1 MPARPSLLREVRC
14 VFAHELW
21 GCHITDAVPQEL
33 GVPLM
38 VLGSIGLG
46 KSLFG
51 KTHQHKTCYRTTSY
65 SHSSTVEMTA
75 VTERTFYLN
84 PAIAPGIA
92 DEKKSFGLT
101 EAQLEAWCR
110 FAKTEANCSSKYRH
124 YGCNWTGAICTRRA
138 VPICHQWHTDY
149 PNPSSN
155 ADLEQCQPLDG
166 FSPCEAP
173 TIEIDPH
180 DIDLP
185 DPCSLTIAQVW

>member
-1 MPARPSLLREVRC
+1 MPALPSVLQEVRC
-14 VFAHELW
+14 VFALKLW
-21 GCHITDAVPQEL
+21 NCHTTDAVPQEL

-38 VLGSIGLG
+38 AMGAFGLG

-51 KTHQHKTCYRTTSY
+51 KAHQRKTCYRTTSY
-65 SHSSTVEMTA
+65 SHTSTVEMTA

-84 PAIAPGIA
+84 PAIASGVTK
-92 DEKKSFGLT
+92 EQQSFGLT

-110 FAKTEANCSSKYRH
+110 FAKTEADCSSKYRH
-124 YGCNWTGAICTRRA
+124 YGCNWTGTICTRRA

-149 PNPSSN
+149 PNPSSPG
-155 ADLEQCQPLDG
+155 DLEQCQPFDG

-173 TIEIDPH
+173 LSTF

-185 DPCSLTIAQVW
+185 DIDPCSLTIAQVW